1 MAEEEDPFQA
11 AMSAMDDIEK
21 DGQID
26 ANIEGEPE
34 SEGAA
39 PDTDGAG
46 AAEPEADAADPFADA
61 LGAMEGGAGD
71 DIPDDPFAAA
81 LGAMDGD
88 GAAVEG
94 DPFDAALQVATT
106 AHNAAT
112 AQGGVGKAAAV
123 DVNFLMDIKLD
134 ITFEVGRAKMYI
146 SDLLS
151 LGQGSVI
158 ELHRLVGEE
167 LEIFVNGHLFATG
180 EVVVVNEKFGAK
192 ISQIIPPEL
201 RIERLGT
208 HAIL

>member
-1 MAEEEDPFQA
+1 MAEEVDPFQA
-11 AMSAMDDIEK
+11 AMAAMDDIEK

-26 ANIEGEPE
+26 ASIEEAPTTPKEGQNDAK
-34 SEGAA
+34 EGA
-39 PDTDGAG
+39 P
-46 AAEPEADAADPFADA
+46 DAA
-61 LGAMEGGAGD
+61 
-71 DIPDDPFAAA
+71 DDPFAAA
-81 LGAMDGD
+81 LGAMEEEKG
-88 GAAVEG
+88 EEEI
-94 DPFDAALQVATT
+94 DPFAAALGAMDASGDTGEVDPFEAALQVATT
-106 AHNAAT
+106 EHSVTAA
-112 AQGGVGKAAAV
+112 QDGGAKAGGAV
-123 DVNFLMDIKLD
+123 DINFLMDIKLD

-158 ELHRLVGEE
+158 ELHRLVVEE